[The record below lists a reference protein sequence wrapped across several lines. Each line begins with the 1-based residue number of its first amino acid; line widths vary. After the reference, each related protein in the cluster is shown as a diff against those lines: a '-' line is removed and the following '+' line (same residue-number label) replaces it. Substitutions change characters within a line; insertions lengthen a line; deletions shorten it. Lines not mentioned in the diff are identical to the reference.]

1 MAKGKKEIEAYIK
14 LQIPAGEANPS
25 HPVGPALGQHGL
37 NIQEFC
43 KAFNAAT
50 DSLEKNMPVPVV
62 ITVFQDKSFSFVTK
76 TAPVSSFLKK
86 AAGLKSGSKEPGRS
100 VAGKVTMA
108 QVREIAD
115 QKMGDMNAVDVEGAM
130 QMVLG
135 SARAMGLEVVE
146 G

>member
-1 MAKGKKEIEAYIK
+1 MAKKIEGYIK
-14 LQIPAGEANPS
+14 LNIPAGGANPS
-25 HPVGPALGQHGL
+25 PPVGPALGQRGV
-37 NIQEFC
+37 NIMEFC

-76 TAPVSSFLKK
+76 TAPVTFFLKK
-86 AAGLKSGSKEPGRS
+86 AAGLESASKEPGRS
-100 VAGKVTMA
+100 VAGKITMA

-115 QKMGDMNAVDVEGAM
+115 AKMGDMNAVDLEGAT
-130 QMVLG
+130 QMVIG
-135 SARAMGLEVVE
+135 SARSMGLEVIE

>member
-1 MAKGKKEIEAYIK
+1 M
-14 LQIPAGEANPS
+14 
-25 HPVGPALGQHGL
+25 
-37 NIQEFC
+37 EFC

-50 DSLEKNMPVPVV
+50 DSLEKNMPIPVV
-62 ITVFQDKSFSFVTK
+62 ITVYQDKSFTFTTK
-76 TAPVSSFLKK
+76 TAPVSFFLKK
-86 AAGLKSGSKEPGRS
+86 AAGLPKGGQEPGRA
-100 VAGKVTMA
+100 VAGQVTVA

-130 QMVLG
+130 QMVMG